1 MPEDT
6 TAYDEGDP
14 KELDP
19 ENQKNTREYWK
30 RWIKAAEKAAQK
42 HWQDA
47 SAAWDEYENKN
58 RSANNDMLT
67 NAVESGS
74 RIYWASCK
82 IIEPALYSTT
92 PKIATEREFGVND
105 MPALAAC
112 KIAEGLG
119 KHHVGTSRVTNS
131 RFDEC
136 MHAAVQEFIHADK
149 ACIQIIYE
157 KKQDAEGN
165 VVEASQRIY
174 PVSLAYNKT
183 LHSPEAANQYD
194 ITEKAI
200 YFFLSKADAI
210 NRFGEEKCKKI
221 RWKSRSEAK
230 NSPDAQTETEDYLGH
245 FVEGWEC
252 YDLENRMVRW
262 YSDQCDEFLDER
274 EDPDRYYDFWSTTDY
289 IIGSKPRSSLY
300 PTPVHTQLRPLI
312 GQLHLLSERIYDL
325 VDAIRPRALVDGDED
340 VVRALDSIGDSM
352 FVAVASL
359 QGIVEKGGL
368 KNMVLFVPI
377 RELVE
382 ALNTSIAIQQQFK
395 AEFNENFGTP
405 DVIRGITDPLEAE
418 GTNQQNLSVVHD
430 RFRNVKKQVA
440 TLASQ
445 ALCKMIEIS
454 VQVYS
459 PEKIARICGLDFWP
473 ENLKAAFGA
482 GLAILQDP
490 EQNIIRIDI
499 DTDSLTFK
507 DQKREREE
515 QRFISDLVT
524 SSLQNIASMLSI
536 NPQAASI
543 ALKLL
548 VDTLEKTSEGKY
560 LTDEVKQAVN
570 AFLQQAQQPQPPPPD
585 YEMQKLEIEKQRL
598 QLDAQKS
605 QSSDQ
610 IKVMGLEQKSVKTE
624 LDSVRLQLE
633 TVLEQ
638 NKQQLEAHAEARRL
652 TQEDARIQIE
662 AQKLALE
669 QTVQMFMM
677 KIEAMTLEIKRT
689 QAQVQTTE
697 TLMEET
703 RLAKEVDNNKIIGM
717 IEALKP
723 PEQKT
728 ELISAQPPVNLNV
741 DMRTQNKKSE
751 A

>member
-6 TAYDEGDP
+6 AMYDED
-14 KELDP
+14 KSLDP
-19 ENQKNTREYWK
+19 ENEKNTFEYWN
-30 RWIKAAEKAAQK
+30 RWIKAAEKAANT
-42 HWQDA
+42 HWQD
-47 SAAWDEYENKN
+47 SEAAWDEYEDKDRGANKD
-58 RSANNDMLT
+58 ST
-67 NAVESGS
+67 INAVESGS
-74 RIYWASCK
+74 RIYWSSCK
-82 IIEPALYSTT
+82 VIEPALYSKT
-92 PKIATEREFGVND
+92 PKVVTEREFGSND
-105 MPALAAC
+105 LPALAAC
-112 KIAEGLG
+112 RIAEGLG
-119 KHHVGTSRVTNS
+119 KHHSGTSRVTNS

-136 MHAAVQEFIHADK
+136 MQSAVQEFMHADK
-149 ACIQIIYE
+149 AAVQIIYE
-157 KKQDAEGN
+157 KDTDAEGG

-174 PVSLAYNKT
+174 PVSLSYNKT

-200 YFFLSKADAI
+200 YFFLSKTAAI
-210 NRFGEEKCKKI
+210 KRFGEEKCKKI
-221 RWKSRSEAK
+221 KWKSRAGSKSSTDE
-230 NSPDAQTETEDYLGH
+230 QTDTEDYLGH

-274 EDPDRYYDFWSTTDY
+274 EDPDRYYDFWPTTDY
-289 IIGSKPRSSLY
+289 IIGSKPRNSLF
-300 PTPVHTQLRPLI
+300 PTPVHTQLRPLL

-325 VDAIRPRALVDGDED
+325 VDAIRPRALVDGDEG
-340 VVRALDSIGDSM
+340 VVRALDSLDSSM
-352 FVAVASL
+352 FVACKDL

-368 KNMVLFVPI
+368 KNMVLFVPV

-395 AEFNENFGTP
+395 VEFNESFGTP

-418 GTNQQNLSVVHD
+418 GTNQQNLTAVHD
-430 RFRNVKKQVA
+430 RFRNVKKQIA

-459 PEKIARICGLDFWP
+459 PDKIARICGRDFWP
-473 ENLKAAFGA
+473 DSLKPAFMD
-482 GLAILQDP
+482 GLMLLKDP
-490 EQNIIRIDI
+490 EQNVIRIDI

-507 DQKREREE
+507 DQRKEREE
-515 QRFISDLVT
+515 QRFVSDLIT
-524 SSLQNIASMLSI
+524 SGLQNIAGMLNVS
-536 NPQAASI
+536 PQAASI
-543 ALKLL
+543 SLKLL
-548 VDTLEKTSEGKY
+548 IDTLEKTVEGKY

-570 AFLQQAQQPQPPPPD
+570 AFLQAAQQPKPPPPD
-585 YEMQKLEIEKQRL
+585 YEMQKIEIEKARL
-598 QLDAQKS
+598 QLDAQKG

-638 NKQQLEAHAEARRL
+638 NKQQFEARAEARRL
-652 TQEDARIQIE
+652 MQEDARIQIE
-662 AQKLALE
+662 AQKFALE
-669 QTVQMFMM
+669 QVVQTFMM
-677 KIEAMTLEIKRT
+677 KIEAMTLEIKKM

-697 TLMEET
+697 TFMEEM
-703 RLAKEVDNNKIIGM
+703 RLAKEVDGNNAIGM
-717 IEALKP
+717 IEAMKP

-728 ELISAQPPVNLNV
+728 ELISSQPPINLSV
-741 DMRTQNKKSE
+741 DMRSQKEK
-751 A
+751 